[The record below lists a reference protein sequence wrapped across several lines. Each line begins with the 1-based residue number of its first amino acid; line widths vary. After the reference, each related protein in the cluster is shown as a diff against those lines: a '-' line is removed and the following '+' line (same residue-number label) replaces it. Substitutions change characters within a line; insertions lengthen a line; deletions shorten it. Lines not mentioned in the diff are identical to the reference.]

1 MMTKDEIYTALD
13 WLDKNHRAAVAA
25 KDFSLAEAI
34 YSKIEP
40 LQKDLIQMKIDEE
53 DQERDWG
60 MEWYDT
66 RSELE

>member
-1 MMTKDEIYTALD
+1 MTKEQIYTALD
-13 WLDKNHRAAVAA
+13 WLDENYRAAVAA

-66 RSELE
+66 RWELE

>member
-1 MMTKDEIYTALD
+1 MTKDEINTALD
-13 WLDKNHRAAVAA
+13 WLDKNYRAACAA

-34 YSKIEP
+34 YCKIEP

-66 RSELE
+66 RWELE

>member
-1 MMTKDEIYTALD
+1 MTKEQITTALD
-13 WLDKNHRAAVAA
+13 WLDENYRAAVAA

-66 RSELE
+66 RWELE